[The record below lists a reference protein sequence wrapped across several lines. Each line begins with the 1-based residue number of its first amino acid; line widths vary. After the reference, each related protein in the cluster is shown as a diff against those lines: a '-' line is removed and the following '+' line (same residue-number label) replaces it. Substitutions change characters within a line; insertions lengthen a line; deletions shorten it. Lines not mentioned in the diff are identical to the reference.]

1 MKRKLLI
8 LLTLVGF
15 SVFLLT
21 EDTNQ
26 KVGANTFDT
35 CTSQCEE
42 QKNNCDIN
50 TQGNYNNCIQA
61 AASGSNYVRKGVT
74 YLSVNY
80 GDCSTFASEDAQV
93 CSNQFLICHMNCDSG
108 GSPGPPS
115 GGGGPERTPAQRAC
129 YEALRLCLDGESRS
143 EEVQYCIDSG
153 AGTVGEC
160 CGAEYKLCMSSA
172 Q

>member
-1 MKRKLLI
+1 MKRKLF
-8 LLTLVGF
+8 LLLALAGF
-15 SVFLLT
+15 SVFLLA

-42 QKNNCDIN
+42 RKNNCDVN
-50 TQGNYNNCIQA
+50 TQVNYSNCVTAYHNGNSYD
-61 AASGSNYVRKGVT
+61 RKGVT
-74 YLSVNY
+74 YPSY
-80 GDCSTFASEDAQV
+80 SYSCSAFASEDAQA

-115 GGGGPERTPAQRAC
+115 GGGGPERTPAQQAC
-129 YEALRLCLDGESRS
+129 YEKRRLCSNGESRS

-153 AGTVGEC
+153 EGTVLQC
-160 CGAEYKLCMSSA
+160 CGAEYNMCMSSA
-172 Q
+172 